1 MEALLRPVVL
11 FAALAFAGSAN
22 AERQPS
28 APAVIANAVTD
39 CWSAVRPNSVDQ
51 TVLQQ
56 RGWQQGTVSNAQGT
70 VATPL
75 KFFGKSGS
83 DVMVMLTGT
92 GETPMCSVL
101 SRVENAAAV
110 SSAAQAA
117 QRALVA
123 ADPQVKTA
131 RSGKSI
137 VFISLPR
144 IATLDATGSKDK
156 PAVRIVVGYQDPGK
170 K

>member
-1 MEALLRPVVL
+1 MEALLKSFTL
-11 FAALAFAGSAN
+11 LAGLALAAPAS

-28 APAVIANAVTD
+28 PPAAIANAVTD
-39 CWSAVRPNSVDQ
+39 CWAAVRPNSVDQ

-70 VATPL
+70 VETPL
-75 KFFGKSGS
+75 KLFGKSGS

-101 SRVENAAAV
+101 SRVENPAAV

-123 ADPQVKTA
+123 ADPEVKTA

-156 PAVRIVVGYQDPGK
+156 PAVRIVVGYQKPGK
-170 K
+170 